1 MNKNNAGNDP
11 QRGHT
16 NYVESRLCSY
26 ERDKNAF
33 SLLACTHRASPKY
46 ADDEEANCW
55 VELSTL
61 VYAARAA
68 GFPLVYGVRA
78 HSSGA
83 RTVYFEDFRNL
94 RRRRF
99 TDDLTCVSMI
109 TLFQIAAVLYT
120 LYRRGI
126 FADSFEF
133 ELVTIPRTAISF
145 AVNQVVFSFSTDL
158 LVVLSQNSRLYRAQ
172 LPQSCYLAYLTA
184 RPWMR
189 QRNIVASDYF
199 FEWFIRN
206 HFDLLSKQYLDL
218 FRTKKKYIT
227 TPNVHRMTEPGTL
240 VYVIRDDMQVLGVTL
255 TDVSINDNVRV
266 IYSSDGGTVFEV
278 DDFLYTNVFVAGE
291 MLTRA
296 RLASFIL

>member
-1 MNKNNAGNDP
+1 MNKNNAGNES

-33 SLLACTHRASPKY
+33 SLFAGTQKAVMKY

-68 GFPLVYGVRA
+68 AFPLVYGVRA
-78 HSSGA
+78 HASGA
-83 RTVYFEDFRNL
+83 RTVYFEDFRNM

-99 TDDLTCVSMI
+99 SDELTCVSMA
-109 TLFQIAAVLYT
+109 TLFQIAAALYT
-120 LYRRGI
+120 LYKRGI

-133 ELVTIPRTAISF
+133 DLVTIPRTMISF

-158 LVVLSQNSRLYRAQ
+158 LVVLSPMSRLYRAE
-172 LPQSCYLAYLTA
+172 LPQACYLSYLTA
-184 RPWMR
+184 RPWLR

-199 FEWFIRN
+199 FEWFVRN
-206 HFDLLSKQYLDL
+206 HFDILSRQYLDL

-227 TPNVHRMTEPGTL
+227 TPSIHRQTEPGTL
-240 VYVIRDDMQVLGVTL
+240 VYVVRDDMQVLGVTL

-266 IYSSDGGTVFEV
+266 IYSSDGGNIFEV
-278 DDFLYTNVFVAGE
+278 DDFLFSNVFVAGE